1 MSQSHR
7 EVPWSG
13 GLRARLGPPAQATPL
28 PSSPRSLV
36 WQVDLAGTP
45 AVVKQVVAGPD
56 AGGRYERELA
66 ALRLAARADPPVAPA
81 LLGADSSQRVLV
93 LEWLSAR
100 PPAHDWVV
108 GYAEALARLHAVA
121 TADDAGTLPR
131 WPGPGRRDVAAF
143 LALATALG
151 ARVPSRVPGELDDL
165 TGRLRQ
171 DQGHAL
177 LHGDPCPGNDLHTSG
192 GVRFVDFER
201 AALGNGLV
209 ELAYLRIGFP
219 TCWCSTAPPAPLLD
233 RAEAAY
239 LTAWRA
245 ATGTTGPGD
254 LADACAGWLL
264 QGDALVEQAHRGK
277 TDYLALAVR
286 RDWHWGTATARQ
298 RLAYRL
304 GVVAQLTAS
313 SARLAGL
320 SQLSADMRD
329 LMLARWPDLAPLPA
343 SRDHPPAPGTGLPAR
358 G

>member
-1 MSQSHR
+1 MGGVPQPQSHR

-13 GLRARLGPPAQATPL
+13 ELRARHGPPGQATPL
-28 PSSPRSLV
+28 ASSPRSLV
-36 WQVDLAGTP
+36 WRVDLAGTP
-45 AVVKQVVAGPD
+45 AVVKQVVDGPGASD
-56 AGGRYERELA
+56 RYERELA

-81 LLGADSSQRVLV
+81 LLGADPGQRVLV
-93 LEWLSAR
+93 LEWLSGRR
-100 PPAHDWVV
+100 PADDWVV
-108 GYAEALARLHAVA
+108 GYAETLGRLHEVA

-143 LALATALG
+143 LGLAAGLG
-151 ARVPSRVPGELDDL
+151 AGVPSDVPGELDDL
-165 TGRLRQ
+165 VGRLQQ

-201 AALGNGLV
+201 AALGSGLV

-219 TCWCSTAPPAPLLD
+219 TCWCSTAPPAPLLA

-239 LTAWRA
+239 LAAWRA
-245 ATGTTGPGD
+245 VTGTDAPGD

-264 QGDALVEQAHRGK
+264 HGDALVEQAHRG
-277 TDYLALAVR
+277 TADYLALAVH
-286 RDWHWGTATARQ
+286 RDWRWGTATARQ

-304 GVVAQLTAS
+304 GVVAQLTAG

-320 SQLSADMRD
+320 SQLSADIRD
-329 LMLARWPDLAPLPA
+329 HMLARWPDLAPLPV
-343 SRDHPPAPGTGLPAR
+343 SREAPV
-358 G
+358 